1 MIRKIS
7 FERPCHR
14 KVSNDVSNEGSPKFA
29 PCSQP
34 RSQALSPLAPM
45 GKEKEPGNEVA
56 LFWQYNYAT
65 EKGVKSFL
73 TLTTFVIDIFFI

>member
-1 MIRKIS
+1 
-7 FERPCHR
+7 
-14 KVSNDVSNEGSPKFA
+14 
-29 PCSQP
+29 
-34 RSQALSPLAPM
+34 M